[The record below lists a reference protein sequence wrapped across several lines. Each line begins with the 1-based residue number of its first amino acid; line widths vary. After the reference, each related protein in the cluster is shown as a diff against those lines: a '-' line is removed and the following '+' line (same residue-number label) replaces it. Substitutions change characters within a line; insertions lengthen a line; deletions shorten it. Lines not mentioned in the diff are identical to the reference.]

1 MVVGLLFLGLVVTL
15 VVLAVRKVVGREAGG
30 PADAHAV
37 RRFFQYVLLYG
48 LLVVVGI
55 GLSGLLGRLLERDA
69 LVVGSDQALARSL
82 AFTVVGVP
90 LFVGLALWTRRSFR
104 ENADEGRSLGWA
116 AYVTAAS
123 LTALGVAMT
132 GLSRVLGWVTG
143 LEDYTGRGLAD
154 LLVWGGLWGAH
165 WWIDARTTPREHA
178 RLHHL
183 AGSLVGLA
191 TAATGLAGLLA
202 GALSSLLGLDGGA
215 AFAGGGH
222 PMLRGLVTLAVGAPV
237 WLVYWV
243 RTASRY
249 ERERDPLWLA
259 YVLLVGVGGGLVTA
273 IIAASTLVYT
283 VLVWLV
289 GDPRSADA
297 AVHFRSAPTAA
308 AAAVVGALV
317 WWYHH
322 AVLERSGV
330 EARSEVRRIYEYLM
344 AGIGL
349 LAAAAGL
356 TTVVVALIEAVTGTA
371 RVVVGTS
378 IVNTLLAAATLLA
391 VGVPVWWTYWRRIQS
406 AARGAVPEELAS
418 PTRRVYLA
426 VLFGV
431 GGVAAVVA
439 LLVGVYL
446 LFADVVEGRLGAETL
461 RRMRFAI
468 GVLLTAAT
476 VAAYHWEVFRSDREH
491 VPAVVETRGPRFVLL
506 VGPADPAVAREVARR
521 THGRVQAWAR
531 TDDGRAGWSV
541 DEVMTA
547 LGDTTAEEV
556 IVLSDA
562 DGLHTIPVH
571 RG

>member
-1 MVVGLLFLGLVVTL
+1 MVVGLLFLALVVTL

-37 RRFFQYVLLYG
+37 RRFFQYLLLYG

-69 LVVGSDQALARSL
+69 LVVGSEQALARSL

-104 ENADEGRSLGWA
+104 RARRRGRFARLGRLRHRRVPDGA
-116 AYVTAAS
+116 RRGDDRS
-123 LTALGVAMT
+123 QPGPRLGSPA
-132 GLSRVLGWVTG
+132 W
-143 LEDYTGRGLAD
+143 
-154 LLVWGGLWGAH
+154 
-165 WWIDARTTPREHA
+165 RTTPAAGWPTSWCGAGCGVPTGGSTRVPLPREHA

-249 ERERDPLWLA
+249 ERDPLWLA

-273 IIAASTLVYT
+273 ITSASTLVYT

-378 IVNTLLAAATLLA
+378 TVNTLLAAATLLA

-406 AARGAVPEELAS
+406 AARGAPAEELAS
-418 PTRRVYLA
+418 PTRRVYLS

-506 VGPADPAVAREVARR
+506 VGPADPAIAREVARR

-547 LGDTTAEEV
+547 LGGTTAEEV
-556 IVLSDA
+556 LVLSDA
-562 DGLHTIPVH
+562 DGLHAIPVH